1 MTAIAPTTAPTT
13 VPAQLAARAVA
24 AESHHGASARNRLP
38 RLSCVIPCYN
48 EAPNLRLLLPILSEQ
63 LSACVDEWEV
73 ILVND
78 GSRDDTSAVFDEW
91 THSPGFRAIEFSR
104 NFGKEAALTA
114 GLQVANGEV
123 IVLMDS
129 DLQHPPKLVPDM
141 VRQWQQGAD
150 VVYALRANRDDESL
164 FKRVGTNAFYNLIN
178 AKSRFQV
185 PPDAGDFRLMDR
197 AVVDALL
204 ALPERNR
211 FMKGLYAWVG
221 FKSVAIPYE
230 PAERAVG
237 KTHYNAL
244 KLIAFS
250 IDGLTAFT
258 TWPLRMASITGIVMA
273 LIGFL
278 YGIYVTIDY
287 LIYGNSVSGW
297 TTIIVC
303 LLFFV
308 GIQLISLGILGEYIA
323 RIFEEVKNR
332 PLYVVRRS
340 LGRGLDMTA
349 PGHTGD

>member
-1 MTAIAPTTAPTT
+1 MTVSATPT
-13 VPAQLAARAVA
+13 VFSMRA
-24 AESHHGASARNRLP
+24 GLP

-48 EAPNLRLLLPILSEQ
+48 EAPNLRLLLPVLSEQ
-63 LSACVDEWEV
+63 LAACAADWEV

-91 THSPGFRAIEFSR
+91 TRRPGFRAIEFSR

-114 GLQVANGEV
+114 GLQAANGDV

-129 DLQHPPKLVPDM
+129 DMQHPPKLVPDM
-141 VRQWQQGAD
+141 VKQWQQGAD

-164 FKRVGTNAFYNLIN
+164 FKRVGTNAFYRLIN

-230 PAERAVG
+230 PAERAIG
-237 KTHYNAL
+237 KTNYNAL

-258 TWPLRMASITGIVMA
+258 TWPLRVASIAGMVMA
-273 LIGFL
+273 LIAFL
-278 YGIYVTIDY
+278 YGGFVAIDY
-287 LIYGNSVSGW
+287 LLYGNAVSGW
-297 TTIIVC
+297 TTIVVT
-303 LLFFV
+303 LMFFV

-340 LGRGLDMTA
+340 LGRGLDISA

>member
-1 MTAIAPTTAPTT
+1 MSTPIALSPSS
-13 VPAQLAARAVA
+13 RA
-24 AESHHGASARNRLP
+24 SLP

-48 EAPNLRLLLPILSEQ
+48 EAANLRLLLPIIGQHLD
-63 LSACVDEWEV
+63 ACTADWEL

-91 THSPGFRAIEFSR
+91 THRPGIRAIEFSR

-114 GLQVANGEV
+114 GLQAASGEV
-123 IVLMDS
+123 VVLMDA
-129 DLQHPPKLVPDM
+129 DMQHPPKLVADM
-141 VRQWQQGAD
+141 VSQWQTGAD
-150 VVYALRANRDDESL
+150 VVYALRANRNDESL
-164 FKRVGTNAFYNLIN
+164 FKRLGTNAFYHLIN
-178 AKSRFQV
+178 AKSRFVV

-230 PAERAVG
+230 PAERATG
-237 KTHYNAL
+237 TTNYNAL

-258 TWPLRMASITGIVMA
+258 TWPLRVASITGMVMA
-273 LIGFL
+273 VFGFL
-278 YGIYVTIDY
+278 YGIFVSIDH
-287 LIYGNSVSGW
+287 LLYGNAVSGW
-297 TTIIVC
+297 TTIVVL

-332 PLYVVRRS
+332 PLFVVRRS
-340 LGRGLDMTA
+340 LGHGLERAAEPAADVGTPLSSTSHVRRA
-349 PGHTGD
+349 

>member
-1 MTAIAPTTAPTT
+1 MTVIAQPTPSS
-13 VPAQLAARAVA
+13 ARA
-24 AESHHGASARNRLP
+24 RPP

-48 EAPNLRLLLPILSEQ
+48 EAANLRLLLPILGEH
-63 LSACVDEWEV
+63 LKASASEWEV

-91 THSPGFRAIEFSR
+91 TRQPGIRAIEFSR

-114 GLQVANGEV
+114 GLQAANGDV
-123 IVLMDS
+123 VVLMDA
-129 DLQHPPKLVPDM
+129 DMQHPPELVAEM
-141 VRQWQQGAD
+141 VQQWQAGAD
-150 VVYALRANRDDESL
+150 VVYALRANRDDESM
-164 FKRVGTNAFYNLIN
+164 FKQLGTRAFYRLIN

-197 AVVDALL
+197 SVVEALL

-237 KTHYNAL
+237 TTNYSAL

-258 TWPLRMASITGIVMA
+258 TWPLRVASIAGMVMA
-273 LIGFL
+273 LLAFV
-278 YGIYVTIDY
+278 YGAYVIVDF
-287 LIYGNSVSGW
+287 LIYGNKVSGW
-297 TTIIVC
+297 TTIIV
-303 LLFFV
+303 LLSFFV
-308 GIQLISLGILGEYIA
+308 GIQLIGLGILGEYIA
-323 RIFEEVKNR
+323 RIFEEVKSR

-340 LGRGLDMTA
+340 LGRGLDVSA
-349 PGHTGD
+349 SGHTGD

>member
-1 MTAIAPTTAPTT
+1 MPASTPYFALVPRADLPT
-13 VPAQLAARAVA
+13 
-24 AESHHGASARNRLP
+24 
-38 RLSCVIPCYN
+38 LSCVIPCYN
-48 EAPNLRLLLPILSEQ
+48 EAANLRLLLPLLAEQ
-63 LSACVDEWEV
+63 LGQCASQWEV

-78 GSRDDTSAVFDEW
+78 GSRDDTSEVLAQW
-91 THSPGFRAIEFSR
+91 ARQPGFRAIEFSR

-114 GLQVANGEV
+114 GLDASVGDV
-123 IVLMDS
+123 VVLMDA
-129 DLQHPPKLVPDM
+129 DMQHPPQLIADM
-141 VRQWQQGAD
+141 VQHWQNGAD

-164 FKRVGTNAFYNLIN
+164 FKQLGTRAFYRLIN

-197 AVVDALL
+197 AVVNALQ

-230 PAERAVG
+230 PAERAIGV
-237 KTHYNAL
+237 TNYNAL
-244 KLIAFS
+244 RLLAFS

-258 TWPLRMASITGIVMA
+258 TWPLRFASI
-273 LIGFL
+273 IGLVLAVIAFG
-278 YGIYVTIDY
+278 YGGFVVQDY
-287 LIYGNSVSGW
+287 LLHGNEVSGW

-308 GIQLISLGILGEYIA
+308 GIQLISLGILGEYVA

-332 PLYVVRRS
+332 PVYVVRRA
-340 LGRGLDMTA
+340 LGQGLPSDNPPTPEQGA
-349 PGHTGD
+349 GTGAW

>member
-1 MTAIAPTTAPTT
+1 MTVY
-13 VPAQLAARAVA
+13 VPSAVQTARAQ
-24 AESHHGASARNRLP
+24 LP

-48 EAPNLRLLLPILSEQ
+48 EAANLRLLLPILGQQ
-63 LSACVDEWEV
+63 LRACASEWEI

-91 THSPGFRAIEFSR
+91 TSQPGIRAIEFSR

-114 GLQVANGEV
+114 GLQAANGDV
-123 IVLMDS
+123 VVLMDA
-129 DLQHPPKLVPDM
+129 DLQHPPQLVSDM
-141 VRQWQQGAD
+141 VVQWQSGAD
-150 VVYALRANRDDESL
+150 VVYALRANRNDESL
-164 FKRVGTNAFYNLIN
+164 FKQLGTRAFYRLIN
-178 AKSRFQV
+178 AKSRFHV

-197 AVVDALL
+197 TVVDALL

-230 PAERAVG
+230 PAERAMG
-237 KTHYNAL
+237 KTNYNAL

-258 TWPLRMASITGIVMA
+258 TWPLRVASISGMVMA
-273 LIGFL
+273 LLGFL
-278 YGIYVTIDY
+278 YGIYVSVDY
-287 LIYGNSVSGW
+287 LLYGNAVSGW
-297 TTIIVC
+297 TTIVVC

-308 GIQLISLGILGEYIA
+308 GLQLISLGILGEYVA

-332 PLYVVRRS
+332 PLDVVRRA
-340 LGRGLDMTA
+340 LGKGLDDA
-349 PGHTGD
+349 GVIGHTGD

>member
-1 MTAIAPTTAPTT
+1 MTSIAPP
-13 VPAQLAARAVA
+13 
-24 AESHHGASARNRLP
+24 ERNQPP

-48 EAPNLRLLLPILSEQ
+48 EAPNLRLLLPLLAQ
-63 LSACVDEWEV
+63 HLSACTGEWEV

-78 GSRDDTSAVFDEW
+78 GSRDDTPAVFDEW
-91 THSPGFRAIEFSR
+91 TQRPGFRGIEFSR

-114 GLQVANGEV
+114 GLQAANGDV
-123 IVLMDS
+123 VVLMDS
-129 DLQHPPKLVPDM
+129 DMQHPPGLIPDM
-141 VRQWQQGAD
+141 ITQWQGGAD

-164 FKRVGTNAFYNLIN
+164 FKQLGTRAFYRLIN
-178 AKSRFQV
+178 AKSRFHV

-230 PAERAVG
+230 PAERAEG
-237 KTHYNAL
+237 QSHYSAL

-258 TWPLRMASITGIVMA
+258 TWPLRVASISGIVMA
-273 LIGFL
+273 ILGFL
-278 YGIYVTIDY
+278 YGAYITIDY
-287 LIYGNSVSGW
+287 FVSGNSVSGW
-297 TTIIVC
+297 TTIIVL

-308 GIQLISLGILGEYIA
+308 GLQLISLGILGEYIA
-323 RIFEEVKNR
+323 RIFEEVKDR
-332 PLYVVRRS
+332 PLFVVRRAR
-340 LGRGLDMTA
+340 GQGLDISA
-349 PGHTGD
+349 LGHTGD

>member
-1 MTAIAPTTAPTT
+1 MTVIAQPTPSS
-13 VPAQLAARAVA
+13 VRAQ
-24 AESHHGASARNRLP
+24 LP

-48 EAPNLRLLLPILSEQ
+48 EAANLRLLLPVLSEQ
-63 LSACVDEWEV
+63 LNDCTSEWEV

-91 THSPGFRAIEFSR
+91 TRQPGFRAIEFSR

-114 GLQVANGEV
+114 GLQAANGDV
-123 IVLMDS
+123 VVLMDS
-129 DLQHPPKLVPDM
+129 DMQHPPRFIPEM
-141 VRQWQQGAD
+141 ISQWQAGSD
-150 VVYALRANRDDESL
+150 VVYALRANRDDESM
-164 FKRVGTNAFYNLIN
+164 FKQVGTRAFYRLIN

-197 AVVDALL
+197 AVVEAIL

-258 TWPLRMASITGIVMA
+258 TWPLRVASIAGMLMAMLAFVYGAYVIVD
-273 LIGFL
+273 FL
-278 YGIYVTIDY
+278 T
-287 LIYGNSVSGW
+287 YGNKVSGW
-297 TTIIVC
+297 TTIIV
-303 LLFFV
+303 LLSFFV
-308 GIQLISLGILGEYIA
+308 GIQLIGLGILGEYIA
-323 RIFEEVKNR
+323 RIFEEVKGR

-340 LGRGLDMTA
+340 LGRGLDLTA

>member
-1 MTAIAPTTAPTT
+1 MSATAHPPVALR
-13 VPAQLAARAVA
+13 PAR
-24 AESHHGASARNRLP
+24 P

-48 EAPNLRLLLPILSEQ
+48 EAGNLRLLLPILGQQ
-63 LSACVDEWEV
+63 LATCADAWEV

-78 GSRDDTSAVFDEW
+78 GSRDDTSAVFEEW
-91 THSPGFRAIEFSR
+91 ARRPGFRTIEFSR

-114 GLQVANGEV
+114 GLQAAQGEAV
-123 IVLMDS
+123 VLMDA
-129 DLQHPPKLVPDM
+129 DMQHPPHLVADM
-141 VRQWQQGAD
+141 VGHWHGGAD

-164 FKRVGTNAFYNLIN
+164 FKRLGTNAFYRLLN
-178 AKSRFQV
+178 AKSRFTV

-197 AVVDALL
+197 TVVDALL
-204 ALPERNR
+204 AMPERNR

-237 KTHYNAL
+237 TSHYNAL

-258 TWPLRMASITGIVMA
+258 TWPLRVASIAGFVMA
-273 LIGFL
+273 LIAFL
-278 YGIYVTIDY
+278 YGAFVTVDY
-287 LIYGNSVSGW
+287 MLYGNAVSGW
-297 TTIIVC
+297 TTIVVV
-303 LLFFV
+303 LMFFV
-308 GIQLISLGILGEYIA
+308 GIQLIGLGILGEYIA

-332 PLYVVRRS
+332 PLYVVRRAQ
-340 LGRGLDMTA
+340 GKGLDLSM

>member
-1 MTAIAPTTAPTT
+1 MTVTALST
-13 VPAQLAARAVA
+13 VSAARA
-24 AESHHGASARNRLP
+24 GLP

-48 EAPNLRLLLPILSEQ
+48 EAPNLRLLLPILGEQ
-63 LSACVDEWEV
+63 LAGCAAEWEV

-91 THSPGFRAIEFSR
+91 AGRPGFRAIEFSR

-114 GLQVANGEV
+114 GLQAANGDV

-141 VRQWQQGAD
+141 VAQWQQGAD

-164 FKRVGTNAFYNLIN
+164 FKRLGTNAFYRLIN

-197 AVVDALL
+197 SVVDALL

-230 PAERAVG
+230 PAERAIG
-237 KTHYNAL
+237 KTHYNTL

-258 TWPLRMASITGIVMA
+258 TWPLRLASIAGVVMA
-273 LIGFL
+273 VIAFL

-287 LIYGNSVSGW
+287 LLYGNSVSGW
-297 TTIIVC
+297 TTIVVC

-340 LGRGLDMTA
+340 LGRGLDISA

>member
-1 MTAIAPTTAPTT
+1 MTVIAHPTPSS
-13 VPAQLAARAVA
+13 ARAQ
-24 AESHHGASARNRLP
+24 LP

-48 EAPNLRLLLPILSEQ
+48 EAANLRLLLPILAEQ
-63 LSACVDEWEV
+63 LSGCASEWEV

-91 THSPGFRAIEFSR
+91 TRQPGFRAIEFSR

-114 GLQVANGEV
+114 GLQAANGDV
-123 IVLMDS
+123 VVLMDS
-129 DLQHPPKLVPDM
+129 DMQHPPRFIPEMIK
-141 VRQWQQGAD
+141 QWQAGAD
-150 VVYALRANRDDESL
+150 VVYALRENRDDESL
-164 FKRVGTNAFYNLIN
+164 FKQVGTRAFYRLIN

-197 AVVDALL
+197 AVVEALM

-258 TWPLRMASITGIVMA
+258 TWPLRVASIAGMVMA
-273 LIGFL
+273 LMAFI
-278 YGIYVTIDY
+278 YGSVVIVDF
-287 LIYGNSVSGW
+287 LIYGNKVSGW
-297 TTIIVC
+297 TTIIV
-303 LLFFV
+303 LLSFFV
-308 GIQLISLGILGEYIA
+308 GIQLIGLGILGEYIA
-323 RIFEEVKNR
+323 RIFEEVKSR

-340 LGRGLDMTA
+340 LGRGLDVSA

>member
-1 MTAIAPTTAPTT
+1 MRLDSRDNRGMTVIAQPTPSS
-13 VPAQLAARAVA
+13 ARAQ
-24 AESHHGASARNRLP
+24 LP

-48 EAPNLRLLLPILSEQ
+48 EAANLRLLLPILAEQ
-63 LSACVDEWEV
+63 LNGCTAEWEV
-73 ILVND
+73 VLVND

-91 THSPGFRAIEFSR
+91 TRKPGFRAIEFSR

-114 GLQVANGEV
+114 GLQAANGDV
-123 IVLMDS
+123 VVLMDS
-129 DLQHPPKLVPDM
+129 DMQHPPRFIPEM
-141 VRQWQQGAD
+141 IRQWQSGSD
-150 VVYALRANRDDESL
+150 VVYALRENRDDESM
-164 FKRVGTNAFYNLIN
+164 FKQVGTRAFYRLIN
-178 AKSRFQV
+178 AKSRFWV

-197 AVVDALL
+197 AVVEAIL

-258 TWPLRMASITGIVMA
+258 TWPLRVASIAGMVMA
-273 LIGFL
+273 LMAFI
-278 YGIYVTIDY
+278 YGAVVIVDF
-287 LIYGNSVSGW
+287 LIYGNKVSGW
-297 TTIIVC
+297 TTIIV
-303 LLFFV
+303 LLSFFV
-308 GIQLISLGILGEYIA
+308 GIQLIGLGILGEYIA
-323 RIFEEVKNR
+323 RIFEEVKGR
-332 PLYVVRRS
+332 PLYVVKRS
-340 LGRGLDMTA
+340 LGRGLDLSA

>member
-1 MTAIAPTTAPTT
+1 MTVIAQPTPSS
-13 VPAQLAARAVA
+13 ARAQ
-24 AESHHGASARNRLP
+24 LP

-48 EAPNLRLLLPILSEQ
+48 EAANLRLLLPILAEQ
-63 LSACVDEWEV
+63 LSGCTVEWEV
-73 ILVND
+73 VLVND

-91 THSPGFRAIEFSR
+91 THQPGFRAIEFSR

-114 GLQVANGEV
+114 GLQAANGDV
-123 IVLMDS
+123 VVLMDS
-129 DLQHPPKLVPDM
+129 DMQHPPRFIPEMIK
-141 VRQWQQGAD
+141 QWQSGAD
-150 VVYALRANRDDESL
+150 VVYALRENRDDESL
-164 FKRVGTNAFYNLIN
+164 FKQIGTRAFYRLIN
-178 AKSRFQV
+178 AKSRFWV

-197 AVVDALL
+197 AVVEAIL

-258 TWPLRMASITGIVMA
+258 TWPLRVASIAGMVMA
-273 LIGFL
+273 LMAFI
-278 YGIYVTIDY
+278 YGAVVIVDF
-287 LIYGNSVSGW
+287 LIYGNKVSGW
-297 TTIIVC
+297 TTIIV
-303 LLFFV
+303 LLSFFV
-308 GIQLISLGILGEYIA
+308 GIQLIGLGILGEYIA
-323 RIFEEVKNR
+323 RIFEEVKGR
-332 PLYVVRRS
+332 PLYVVKRS
-340 LGRGLDMTA
+340 LGRGLDLSA

>member
-1 MTAIAPTTAPTT
+1 MTVIAQPTPSS
-13 VPAQLAARAVA
+13 ARA
-24 AESHHGASARNRLP
+24 RLP

-48 EAPNLRLLLPILSEQ
+48 EAANLRLLLPILGEH
-63 LSACVDEWEV
+63 LKASASEWEV

-91 THSPGFRAIEFSR
+91 TRQPGIRAIEFSR

-114 GLQVANGEV
+114 GLQAANGDV
-123 IVLMDS
+123 VVLMDA
-129 DLQHPPKLVPDM
+129 DMQHPPELVAEM
-141 VRQWQQGAD
+141 VQQWQAGAD
-150 VVYALRANRDDESL
+150 VVYALRANRDDESM
-164 FKRVGTNAFYNLIN
+164 FKQLGTRAFYRLIN

-197 AVVDALL
+197 SVVEALL

-237 KTHYNAL
+237 TTNYSAL

-258 TWPLRMASITGIVMA
+258 TWPLRVASIAGMVMA
-273 LIGFL
+273 LLAFV
-278 YGIYVTIDY
+278 YGSYVIVDF
-287 LIYGNSVSGW
+287 LIYGNKVSGW
-297 TTIIVC
+297 TTIIV
-303 LLFFV
+303 LLSFFV
-308 GIQLISLGILGEYIA
+308 GIQLIGLGILGEYIA
-323 RIFEEVKNR
+323 RIFEEVKSR

-340 LGRGLDMTA
+340 LGQGLDVSA
-349 PGHTGD
+349 SGHTGD

>member
-1 MTAIAPTTAPTT
+1 MTVFSPSTPLSER
-13 VPAQLAARAVA
+13 VQR
-24 AESHHGASARNRLP
+24 P

-48 EAPNLRLLLPILSEQ
+48 EAANLRLLLPLLSQE
-63 LSACVDEWEV
+63 LGRCASEWEI

-91 THSPGFRAIEFSR
+91 TREPGIRAIEFSR

-114 GLQVANGEV
+114 GLQTANGDV
-123 IVLMDS
+123 VVLMDA
-129 DLQHPPKLVPDM
+129 DMQHPPKLVADM
-141 VRQWQQGAD
+141 VAQWRGGAD

-164 FKRVGTNAFYNLIN
+164 FKQVGTRAFYRLIN
-178 AKSRFQV
+178 AKSRFEV

-197 AVVDALL
+197 SVVDALL
-204 ALPERNR
+204 SLPERNR

-221 FKSVAIPYE
+221 YKSVAIPYE

-237 KTHYNAL
+237 KSHYNAL

-258 TWPLRMASITGIVMA
+258 TWPLRVASITGILMA
-273 LIGFL
+273 VIGFL
-278 YGIYVTIDY
+278 YGIYVSVDY
-287 LIYGNSVSGW
+287 FINGNSVSGW
-297 TTIIVC
+297 TTIIVS

-308 GIQLISLGILGEYIA
+308 GLQLISLGILGEYIA
-323 RIFEEVKNR
+323 RIFEEVKGR
-332 PLYVVRRS
+332 PLFVVKRS
-340 LGRGLDMTA
+340 LGRGLDASA

>member
-1 MTAIAPTTAPTT
+1 MTVIAQPTPSS
-13 VPAQLAARAVA
+13 ARAQ
-24 AESHHGASARNRLP
+24 LP

-48 EAPNLRLLLPILSEQ
+48 EAANLRLLLPILAEQ
-63 LSACVDEWEV
+63 LRGCTSEWEV

-91 THSPGFRAIEFSR
+91 THQPGFRAIEFSR

-114 GLQVANGEV
+114 GLQAANGDV
-123 IVLMDS
+123 VVLMDS
-129 DLQHPPKLVPDM
+129 DMQHPPRFIPEMIK
-141 VRQWQQGAD
+141 QWQSGSD
-150 VVYALRANRDDESL
+150 VVYALRENRDDESL
-164 FKRVGTNAFYNLIN
+164 FKQVGTRAFYRLIN

-197 AVVDALL
+197 AVVEALM

-230 PAERAVG
+230 PAERAMG

-258 TWPLRMASITGIVMA
+258 TWPLRVASIAGMVMA
-273 LIGFL
+273 LMAFI
-278 YGIYVTIDY
+278 YGAVVIVDF
-287 LIYGNSVSGW
+287 LIYGNHVSGW
-297 TTIIVC
+297 TTIIV
-303 LLFFV
+303 LLSFFV
-308 GIQLISLGILGEYIA
+308 GIQLIGLGILGEYIA

-340 LGRGLDMTA
+340 LGRGLDVSV

>member
-1 MTAIAPTTAPTT
+1 MTVIAQPTP
-13 VPAQLAARAVA
+13 
-24 AESHHGASARNRLP
+24 SSARTKLP

-48 EAPNLRLLLPILSEQ
+48 EAANLRLLLPILGQQ
-63 LSACVDEWEV
+63 LKGCSAEWEV

-91 THSPGFRAIEFSR
+91 TRQPGIRAIEFSR

-114 GLQVANGEV
+114 GLQAANGDV
-123 IVLMDS
+123 VVLMDA
-129 DLQHPPKLVPDM
+129 DMQHPPKLVADM
-141 VRQWQQGAD
+141 VQQWQSGAD

-164 FKRVGTNAFYNLIN
+164 FKQLGTRAFYRLIN

-197 AVVDALL
+197 SVVDALL

-237 KTHYNAL
+237 TTNYNAL

-258 TWPLRMASITGIVMA
+258 TWPLRVASITGMVMA
-273 LIGFL
+273 LIAFL
-278 YGIYVTIDY
+278 YGIFVTIEY
-287 LIYGNSVSGW
+287 LIYGNAVSGW
-297 TTIIVC
+297 TTIVVA
-303 LLFFV
+303 LMFFV
-308 GIQLISLGILGEYIA
+308 GLQLISLGILGEYIA

-332 PLYVVRRS
+332 PLYVVRRA
-340 LGRGLDMTA
+340 LGQGLDVSV

>member
-1 MTAIAPTTAPTT
+1 VIAQPTPSS
-13 VPAQLAARAVA
+13 ARAQ
-24 AESHHGASARNRLP
+24 LP

-48 EAPNLRLLLPILSEQ
+48 EAANLRLLLPILAEQ
-63 LSACVDEWEV
+63 LRGCTSEWEV

-78 GSRDDTSAVFDEW
+78 GSRDDTSTVFDEW
-91 THSPGFRAIEFSR
+91 THQPGFRAIEFSR

-114 GLQVANGEV
+114 GLQAANGDV
-123 IVLMDS
+123 VVLMDS
-129 DLQHPPKLVPDM
+129 DMQHPPRFIPEMIK
-141 VRQWQQGAD
+141 QWQSGSD
-150 VVYALRANRDDESL
+150 VVYALRENRDDESL
-164 FKRVGTNAFYNLIN
+164 FKQVGTRAFYRLIN

-197 AVVDALL
+197 AVVEALM

-230 PAERAVG
+230 PAERAMG

-258 TWPLRMASITGIVMA
+258 TWPLRVASIAGMVMA
-273 LIGFL
+273 LMAFI
-278 YGIYVTIDY
+278 YGAVVIVDF
-287 LIYGNSVSGW
+287 LIYGNHVSGW
-297 TTIIVC
+297 TTIIV
-303 LLFFV
+303 LLSFFV
-308 GIQLISLGILGEYIA
+308 GIQLIGLGILGEYIA

-340 LGRGLDMTA
+340 LGRGLDVSV

>member
-1 MTAIAPTTAPTT
+1 MRLDSRDNHGMTVIAQPTPSS
-13 VPAQLAARAVA
+13 VRAQ
-24 AESHHGASARNRLP
+24 LP

-48 EAPNLRLLLPILSEQ
+48 EAANLRLLLPVLSEQ
-63 LSACVDEWEV
+63 LAACTSEWEV

-78 GSRDDTSAVFDEW
+78 GSRDDTSIVFDEW
-91 THSPGFRAIEFSR
+91 SRQPGFRAIEFSR

-114 GLQVANGEV
+114 GLQAANGDV
-123 IVLMDS
+123 VVLMDS
-129 DLQHPPKLVPDM
+129 DMQHPPRFIPEM
-141 VRQWQQGAD
+141 VRQWQAGAD
-150 VVYALRANRDDESL
+150 VVYALRENRDDESL
-164 FKRVGTNAFYNLIN
+164 FKQVGTRAFYRLIN

-197 AVVDALL
+197 AVVEAIL

-258 TWPLRMASITGIVMA
+258 TWPLRVASIAGMLMAMMAFVYGAYVIVD
-273 LIGFL
+273 F
-278 YGIYVTIDY
+278 
-287 LIYGNSVSGW
+287 LIYGNQVSGW
-297 TTIIVC
+297 TTIIV
-303 LLFFV
+303 LLSFFV
-308 GIQLISLGILGEYIA
+308 GIQLIGLGILGEYIA
-323 RIFEEVKNR
+323 RIFEEVKGR
-332 PLYVVRRS
+332 PLYVVRRA
-340 LGRGLDMTA
+340 LGRGLDVSA

>member
-1 MTAIAPTTAPTT
+1 LLQRSP
-13 VPAQLAARAVA
+13 Q
-24 AESHHGASARNRLP
+24 
-38 RLSCVIPCYN
+38 
-48 EAPNLRLLLPILSEQ
+48 LRLLLPLLAQ
-63 LSACVDEWEV
+63 GLGGCTAEWEV
-73 ILVND
+73 VLVND
-78 GSRDDTSAVFDEW
+78 GSRDDTAAVFDEW
-91 THSPGFRAIEFSR
+91 TQQPGFRGIEFSR

-114 GLQVANGEV
+114 GLQAANGDV
-123 IVLMDS
+123 VVLMDA
-129 DLQHPPKLVPDM
+129 DLQHPPELVADM
-141 VRQWQQGAD
+141 VKHWQSGAD

-164 FKRVGTNAFYNLIN
+164 FKQLGTRAFYRLIN

-197 AVVDALL
+197 SVVDALL

-230 PAERAVG
+230 PAERAAG
-237 KTHYNAL
+237 KSHYSAL
-244 KLIAFS
+244 RLLAFS

-258 TWPLRMASITGIVMA
+258 TWPLRVASIAGVVMA
-273 LIGFL
+273 AIAFL
-278 YGIYVTIDY
+278 YGIVITIDF
-287 LIYGNSVSGW
+287 LINGNSVSGW

-308 GIQLISLGILGEYIA
+308 GLQLISLGILGEYIA

-340 LGRGLDMTA
+340 LGRGLDISA
-349 PGHTGD
+349 LGHTGD

>member
-1 MTAIAPTTAPTT
+1 MTSIAAP
-13 VPAQLAARAVA
+13 VRSQ
-24 AESHHGASARNRLP
+24 LP

-48 EAPNLRLLLPILSEQ
+48 EAPNLRLLLPLLSQHLSECTAQ
-63 LSACVDEWEV
+63 WEI

-78 GSRDDTSAVFDEW
+78 GSRDDTSAVFETW
-91 THSPGFRAIEFSR
+91 TRQPGVRGIEFSR

-114 GLQVANGEV
+114 GLKAANGDV
-123 IVLMDS
+123 VVLMDA
-129 DLQHPPKLVPDM
+129 DLQHPPALVADM
-141 VRQWQQGAD
+141 ISQWQGGAD

-164 FKRVGTNAFYNLIN
+164 FKQWGTRAFYRMIN

-197 AVVDALL
+197 SVVDALL
-204 ALPERNR
+204 AMPERNR

-230 PAERAVG
+230 PAERAMG

-258 TWPLRMASITGIVMA
+258 TWPLRVASITGIVMA
-273 LIGFL
+273 FIGFL
-278 YGIYVTIDY
+278 YGAFITGDY
-287 LIYGNSVSGW
+287 LVNGNSVSGW
-297 TTIIVC
+297 TTIVVC

-308 GIQLISLGILGEYIA
+308 GLQLISLGILGEYIA
-323 RIFEEVKNR
+323 RIFEEVKDR
-332 PLYVVRRS
+332 PLFVVRRS
-340 LGRGLDMTA
+340 LGRGLDLDM

>member
-1 MTAIAPTTAPTT
+1 MTVIAQPTP
-13 VPAQLAARAVA
+13 
-24 AESHHGASARNRLP
+24 SSARTKLP

-48 EAPNLRLLLPILSEQ
+48 EAANLRLLLPILGQQ
-63 LSACVDEWEV
+63 LKGCSAEWEV

-91 THSPGFRAIEFSR
+91 TRQPGIRAIEFSR

-114 GLQVANGEV
+114 GLQAANGDV
-123 IVLMDS
+123 VVLMDA
-129 DLQHPPKLVPDM
+129 DMQHPPKLVADM
-141 VRQWQQGAD
+141 VQQWQSGAD

-164 FKRVGTNAFYNLIN
+164 FKQLGTRAFYRLIN

-197 AVVDALL
+197 SVVDALL

-237 KTHYNAL
+237 TTNYNAL

-258 TWPLRMASITGIVMA
+258 TWPLRVASITGMVMA
-273 LIGFL
+273 LIAFL
-278 YGIYVTIDY
+278 YGIFVTIEY
-287 LIYGNSVSGW
+287 LIYGNAVSGW
-297 TTIIVC
+297 TTIVVA
-303 LLFFV
+303 LMFFV
-308 GIQLISLGILGEYIA
+308 GLQLISLGILGEYIA

-332 PLYVVRRS
+332 PLYVVRRA
-340 LGRGLDMTA
+340 LGQGLDVSA

>member
-1 MTAIAPTTAPTT
+1 MTVIAQPTP
-13 VPAQLAARAVA
+13 
-24 AESHHGASARNRLP
+24 SSARTKLP

-48 EAPNLRLLLPILSEQ
+48 EAANLRLLLPILGQQ
-63 LSACVDEWEV
+63 LKGCSAEWEV

-91 THSPGFRAIEFSR
+91 TRQPGIRAIEFSR

-114 GLQVANGEV
+114 GLKAANGDV
-123 IVLMDS
+123 VVLMDA
-129 DLQHPPKLVPDM
+129 DMQHPPKLVADM
-141 VRQWQQGAD
+141 VQQWQSGAD

-164 FKRVGTNAFYNLIN
+164 FKQLGTRAFYRLIN

-197 AVVDALL
+197 SVVDALL

-237 KTHYNAL
+237 TTNYNAL

-258 TWPLRMASITGIVMA
+258 TWPLRVASITGMVMA
-273 LIGFL
+273 LIAFL
-278 YGIYVTIDY
+278 YGIFVTIEY
-287 LIYGNSVSGW
+287 LIYGNAVSGW
-297 TTIIVC
+297 TTIVVA
-303 LLFFV
+303 LMFFV
-308 GIQLISLGILGEYIA
+308 GLQLISLGILGEYIA

-332 PLYVVRRS
+332 PLYVVRRA
-340 LGRGLDMTA
+340 LGQGLDVSV

>member
-1 MTAIAPTTAPTT
+1 MTPTAS
-13 VPAQLAARAVA
+13 PARSQP
-24 AESHHGASARNRLP
+24 P

-48 EAPNLRLLLPILSEQ
+48 EAPNLRLLLPLLAQ
-63 LSACVDEWEV
+63 GLGGCTAEWEV
-73 ILVND
+73 VLVND
-78 GSRDDTSAVFDEW
+78 GSRDDTAAVFDEW
-91 THSPGFRAIEFSR
+91 TQQPGFRGIEFSR

-114 GLQVANGEV
+114 GLQAANGDV
-123 IVLMDS
+123 VVLMDA
-129 DLQHPPKLVPDM
+129 DLQHPPELVADM
-141 VRQWQQGAD
+141 VKHWQSGAD

-164 FKRVGTNAFYNLIN
+164 FKQLGTRAFYRLIN

-197 AVVDALL
+197 SVVDALL

-230 PAERAVG
+230 PAERAAG
-237 KTHYNAL
+237 KSHYSAL
-244 KLIAFS
+244 RLLAFS

-258 TWPLRMASITGIVMA
+258 TWPLRVASIAGVVMA
-273 LIGFL
+273 AIAFL
-278 YGIYVTIDY
+278 YGIVITIDF
-287 LIYGNSVSGW
+287 LINGNSVSGW

-308 GIQLISLGILGEYIA
+308 GLQLISLGILGEYIA

-340 LGRGLDMTA
+340 LGRGLDISA
-349 PGHTGD
+349 LGHTGD

>member
-1 MTAIAPTTAPTT
+1 MTVIAQPTP
-13 VPAQLAARAVA
+13 
-24 AESHHGASARNRLP
+24 SSARTQLP

-48 EAPNLRLLLPILSEQ
+48 EAANLRLLLPILAEQ
-63 LSACVDEWEV
+63 LSTCTSEWEV

-91 THSPGFRAIEFSR
+91 TRQPGFRAIEFSR

-114 GLQVANGEV
+114 GLQAANGDV
-123 IVLMDS
+123 VVLMDS
-129 DLQHPPKLVPDM
+129 DMQHPPRFIPEMIK
-141 VRQWQQGAD
+141 QWLSGSD
-150 VVYALRANRDDESL
+150 VVYALRENRDDESL
-164 FKRVGTNAFYNLIN
+164 FKQVGTRAFYRLIN

-197 AVVDALL
+197 AVVEALM

-230 PAERAVG
+230 PAERAMG
-237 KTHYNAL
+237 KTNYNAL

-258 TWPLRMASITGIVMA
+258 TWPLRVASIAGMVMA
-273 LIGFL
+273 LFAFIYGGFV
-278 YGIYVTIDY
+278 IVDF
-287 LIYGNSVSGW
+287 LIYGNKVSGW
-297 TTIIVC
+297 TTIIV
-303 LLFFV
+303 LLSFFV
-308 GIQLISLGILGEYIA
+308 GIQLIGLGILGEYIA

-340 LGRGLDMTA
+340 LGRGLDVSE

>member
-1 MTAIAPTTAPTT
+1 MTVIAQPTPSS
-13 VPAQLAARAVA
+13 ARA
-24 AESHHGASARNRLP
+24 RPP

-48 EAPNLRLLLPILSEQ
+48 EAANLRLLLPILGEH
-63 LSACVDEWEV
+63 LKASASEWEV

-91 THSPGFRAIEFSR
+91 TRQPGIRAIEFSR

-114 GLQVANGEV
+114 GLQAANGDV
-123 IVLMDS
+123 VVLMDA
-129 DLQHPPKLVPDM
+129 DMQHPPELVAEM
-141 VRQWQQGAD
+141 VQQWQAGAD
-150 VVYALRANRDDESL
+150 VVYALRANRDDESM
-164 FKRVGTNAFYNLIN
+164 FKQLGTRAFYRLIN

-197 AVVDALL
+197 SVVEALL

-237 KTHYNAL
+237 TTNYSAL

-258 TWPLRMASITGIVMA
+258 TWPLRVASIAGMVMA
-273 LIGFL
+273 LLAFV
-278 YGIYVTIDY
+278 YGSYVIVDF
-287 LIYGNSVSGW
+287 LIYGNKVSGW
-297 TTIIVC
+297 TTIIV
-303 LLFFV
+303 LLSFFV
-308 GIQLISLGILGEYIA
+308 GIQLIGLGILGEYIA
-323 RIFEEVKNR
+323 RIFEEVKSR

-340 LGRGLDMTA
+340 LGQGLDVSA
-349 PGHTGD
+349 SGHTGD

>member
-1 MTAIAPTTAPTT
+1 MTVIAQPTPI
-13 VPAQLAARAVA
+13 AARA
-24 AESHHGASARNRLP
+24 RLP

-48 EAPNLRLLLPILSEQ
+48 EAANLRLLLPILGQQ
-63 LSACVDEWEV
+63 LQACSVEWEV

-91 THSPGFRAIEFSR
+91 TRQPGIRAIEFSR

-114 GLQVANGEV
+114 GLQAANGDV
-123 IVLMDS
+123 VVLMDA
-129 DLQHPPKLVPDM
+129 DMQHPPQLVADM
-141 VRQWQQGAD
+141 VRQWQGGAD

-164 FKRVGTNAFYNLIN
+164 FKQVGTRAFYRLIN

-197 AVVDALL
+197 AVVEALM

-237 KTHYNAL
+237 KSNYNAL

-258 TWPLRMASITGIVMA
+258 TWPLRVASIAGMVMA
-273 LIGFL
+273 FLAFMYGAYVTVDYLL
-278 YGIYVTIDY
+278 YG
-287 LIYGNSVSGW
+287 NHVSGW
-297 TTIIVC
+297 TTIIV
-303 LLFFV
+303 LLSFFV
-308 GIQLISLGILGEYIA
+308 GLQLIGLGILGEYIA
-323 RIFEEVKNR
+323 RIFEEVKGR
-332 PLYVVRRS
+332 PLYVVRRA
-340 LGRGLDMTA
+340 LGRGLDGNV

>member
-1 MTAIAPTTAPTT
+1 MSAMTVFAPTTP
-13 VPAQLAARAVA
+13 
-24 AESHHGASARNRLP
+24 ASARTQLP

-48 EAPNLRLLLPILSEQ
+48 EAANLRLLLPVLGQQ
-63 LSACVDEWEV
+63 LSQCATEWEV

-91 THSPGFRAIEFSR
+91 TRQPGIRAIEFSR

-114 GLQVANGEV
+114 GLQAANGDV
-123 IVLMDS
+123 VVLMDA
-129 DLQHPPKLVPDM
+129 DMQHPPEIVADM
-141 VRQWQQGAD
+141 VRHWQTGAD
-150 VVYALRANRDDESL
+150 VVYALRANRDDESM
-164 FKRVGTNAFYNLIN
+164 FKQLGTRAFYRLIN

-197 AVVDALL
+197 SVVDALM

-221 FKSVAIPYE
+221 YKSVAIPYE

-237 KTHYNAL
+237 KSNYNAL

-258 TWPLRMASITGIVMA
+258 TWPLRMASIAGIVMA
-273 LIGFL
+273 FL
-278 YGIYVTIDY
+278 AFVYGTYVVIDY
-287 LIYGNSVSGW
+287 LLYGNAVSGW
-297 TTIIVC
+297 TTIIVL

-323 RIFEEVKNR
+323 RIFEEVKSR
-332 PLYVVRRS
+332 PLFVVRRS
-340 LGRGLDMTA
+340 LGQGLDMTA
-349 PGHTGD
+349 QGHTGD